1 MQASEAFN
9 AVCSM
14 VADKYKDDGWKYA
27 KSKHWMTKKDKKFKY
42 QVRFYT
48 SWNNISDIDVSFYG
62 EGIVKSLTSKE
73 TICGVTSFHCEIPKS
88 DIYNG
93 IDWNVAKKE
102 NWKEA
107 IDGFTK
113 WLDEVYIPVVN
124 GCMNN
129 LESYVEQV
137 AREGFYP
144 PNGYIVDISFILENG
159 SRELAEEAAKRYY
172 ESLEDEVKIL
182 FKENYES
189 MINGNEAVSEYGI
202 NWMRHHSNYKTII
215 DNKIKIE
222 L

>member
-14 VADKYKDDGWKYA
+14 VADKYKDDGWRYA

-48 SWNNISDIDVSFYG
+48 SWNNVSDVIVAFYG
-62 EGIVKSLTSKE
+62 EGIVKSLISKE
-73 TICGVTSFHCEIPKS
+73 SIVGLRSYRYKRPKS